1 MTTRSAPVP
10 KSGSHNDISP
20 RVSLPKSLRT
30 GLVLAIAAA
39 VISGFS
45 IFINAYAVR
54 EFHSASTFSSMK
66 NVVVGA
72 AFLLLFLPRGGG
84 QLRRLRLRHGLALIA
99 LAVVGGSVPF
109 ILFFE
114 GLSRAGS
121 SNAAFVQK
129 TLFVWVGILAVPFL
143 RERLGRAQVG
153 AIALLVVAEWMIG
166 APKSLRPDT
175 GLTMVFVATLL
186 WAVEVIVA
194 RRVLP
199 EVGAQLGATTR
210 MALGA
215 VILLCYLVYQGD
227 VSDFGTLSGLQ
238 WAWLLV
244 TAAILLA
251 YVTTWY
257 AAMERAPATAVT
269 CVLAVGA
276 PITAALNAIA
286 GKGPPTG
293 DQLIGFG
300 LVAAAVAVIIWLPVA
315 APASS
320 PQRVTEPST

>member
-1 MTTRSAPVP
+1 MRMLSTPASRSESRRGVSA
-10 KSGSHNDISP
+10 
-20 RVSLPKSLRT
+20 RLSLPNTLQA
-30 GLVLAIAAA
+30 GLALALATA

-45 IFINAYAVR
+45 IFINSYAAK

-66 NVVVGA
+66 NTVVGA
-72 AFLLLFLPRGGG
+72 ALLLLFLPRGGA
-84 QLRRLRLRHGLALIA
+84 QLRRLKPRHGVALLALG
-99 LAVVGGSVPF
+99 VVGGSVPF

-114 GLSRAGS
+114 GLSRTGS
-121 SNAAFVQK
+121 ANAAFIQK
-129 TLFVWVGILAVPFL
+129 TLFVWVGILAIPLL

-153 AIALLVVAEWMIG
+153 AIALLVVAQWMIG

-175 GLTMVFVATLL
+175 GLTMVFFATLL

-199 EVGAQLGATTR
+199 EIGAQLGATAR
-210 MALGA
+210 MSIGAMLLLG
-215 VILLCYLVYQGD
+215 YLAYKGD
-227 VSDFGTLSGLQ
+227 ISDFGSLSALQ
-238 WAWLLV
+238 WYWLLA

-286 GKGPPTG
+286 GKGAPTG

-300 LVAAAVAVIIWLPVA
+300 LVAAAAALIVWLPVA
-315 APASS
+315 MPATSRR
-320 PQRVTEPST
+320 PATEPAT